1 MRTRFVIGVLVFHG
15 LYAAA
20 CLTLARRFL
29 ARRPTTAR
37 AWLEALATHGAVLAL
52 AALVAAGVGT
62 LIGPPTGFTYFR
74 LLSQGLFGETV
85 LLLIVLAW
93 IHLRARLPV
102 RGAAMT
108 AAALALCG
116 VYVEA
121 YHRGPENLQVRHHP
135 ATLPSAGPRAQAL
148 RIVHL
153 SDIQTHEIGPYQ
165 ERVIAAALAQKPDLI
180 VFTGDYIQPKVGGDR
195 DRPTADFQALLRRT
209 GFSAPL
215 GAFAVRGDVDPEWP
229 RMFEGTPVTP
239 LTGRIARLP
248 LPDGRFVSLVGLTS
262 GMSRGNERG
271 DMGRLVAR
279 APAGDVRIV
288 IGHQPDYVIPLSAS
302 TRVDLALAGH
312 THGGQVALPFFGPP
326 YTSSPLPRRYAGDL
340 HDYRGTPLHV
350 SRGVG
355 MERDFMPPVRFLCPP
370 EICVLDLRLSRA
382 GRAPRSGTSS

>member
-1 MRTRFVIGVLVFHG
+1 MRTRFVIGVLVFHA

-29 ARRPTTAR
+29 ARRPSTAR

-271 DMGRLVAR
+271 DMERLVAR

-340 HDYRGTPLHV
+340 HDYRGTLLHV

-355 MERDFMPPVRFLCPP
+355 MERWTAPQVRFLCPP
-370 EICVLDLRLSRA
+370 EICVLDLRL
-382 GRAPRSGTSS
+382 

>member
-1 MRTRFVIGVLVFHG
+1 MRGRFLAGVLVFHV

-29 ARRPTTAR
+29 ARSPATAR
-37 AWLEALATHGAVLAL
+37 AWLGALATHGATLAL
-52 AALVAAGVGT
+52 SALVAAGVGT
-62 LIGPPTGFTYFR
+62 LIGPPTGFTFFR

-85 LLLIVLAW
+85 LLLIGLSW
-93 IHLRARLPV
+93 IHLRTRLPV
-102 RGAAMT
+102 RAVLFT
-108 AAALALCG
+108 AASLCLLA

-121 YHRGPENLQVRHHP
+121 YHRGPENLQVRRHP
-135 ATLPSAGPRAQAL
+135 ATLPSAGPRPQTL

-180 VFTGDYIQPKVGGDR
+180 VLTGDYIQPLVGGDR

-209 GFSAPL
+209 GFTAPL

-229 RMFEGTPVTP
+229 RMFDGTQVTA

-271 DMGRLVAR
+271 DMERLVAR

-340 HDYRGTPLHV
+340 HDYRGTLLHV

-355 MERDFMPPVRFLCPP
+355 MERWTAPQVRFLCPP
-370 EICVLDLRLSRA
+370 EICVLDLRL
-382 GRAPRSGTSS
+382 